1 MKYSMKEFNI
11 KIDAPKNSFQ
21 LMVLGDMHIGDELC
35 DLELIKETIDY
46 IKKTKDCYCIL
57 NGDLINNALKT
68 SKSDTYKEQMSI
80 ADEQDL
86 LIELLTPIKNKI
98 LVMAT
103 GNHEHRTS
111 LIAGIN
117 PLKAVAYALGIKDKL
132 VEHSYLLNIEFGIS
146 HGMKNQTNKYVVFGI
161 HGGSGGGRRAGATAN
176 ALQDMA
182 LVRPDMDLYI
192 HSHTHTSINYN
203 DLIFLYD
210 RKSKKTKEHQR
221 TYYNANA
228 FLKYGG
234 YAEQKGYKPADR
246 QPSVLVVNA
255 LRKKGDMKIVTN
267 IVRI

>member
-1 MKYSMKEFNI
+1 MKEFNI
-11 KIDAPKNSFQ
+11 KIDAPQNAFQ

-35 DLELIKETIDY
+35 DLELIKSTIDY
-46 IKKTKDCYCIL
+46 IKKTKYCYCIL

-68 SKSDTYKEQMSI
+68 SKSDTYKEQMTMEE
-80 ADEQDL
+80 EQDL

-103 GNHEHRTS
+103 GNHEHRTT
-111 LIAGIN
+111 LLAGIN

-132 VEHSYLLNIEFGIS
+132 VDHSYVLTLEFGVA
-146 HGMKNQTNKYVVFGI
+146 HGMKNLSNKYVVYGI

-176 ALQDMA
+176 ALQDMS
-182 LVRPDMDLYI
+182 LVIPNVDLYI
-192 HSHTHTSINYN
+192 HSHTHTTINYN
-203 DLIFLYD
+203 DMVFLYD
-210 RKSKKTKEHQR
+210 SKTKKLKEHQR

-255 LRKKGDMKIVTN
+255 IRKNGEMKMKTD

>member
-1 MKYSMKEFNI
+1 MKEFNI
-11 KIDAPKNSFQ
+11 KIDAPKNTFQ

-35 DLELIKETIDY
+35 DLELIKETINY
-46 IKKTKDCYCIL
+46 IKTTKDCYCIL

-68 SKSDTYKEQMSI
+68 SKSDSYREQMTI
-80 ADEQDL
+80 EDEQDL
-86 LIELLTPIKNKI
+86 LIDLLMPIKNKI
-98 LVMAT
+98 LIMAS
-103 GNHEHRTS
+103 GNHEYRTS
-111 LIAGIN
+111 LLAGIN
-117 PLKAVAYALGIKDKL
+117 PLKAVAIALGIKDKF
-132 VEHSYLLNIEFGIS
+132 VEHSYLLNIEFGVA
-146 HGMKNQTNKYVVFGI
+146 HGMKNVKNKYVVYGI

-192 HSHTHTSINYN
+192 HSHTHTVINYT
-203 DLIFLYD
+203 DMIFLYD
-210 RKSKKTKEHQR
+210 RKRKKTKEHQR

-255 LRKKGDMKIVTN
+255 LRKQDGMKIVTN

>member
-1 MKYSMKEFNI
+1 MKEFNI
-11 KIDAPKNSFQ
+11 KINAPENTFQ
-21 LMVLGDMHIGDELC
+21 LLVLGDLHIGDELC
-35 DLELIKETIDY
+35 DLALIKDTIDY
-46 IKKTKDCYCIL
+46 IRKTDNCYCIC

-68 SKSDTYKEQMSI
+68 SKSDTYKEQMTI
-80 ADEQDL
+80 EDEQDM
-86 LIELLTPIKNKI
+86 LIELLGPIKEKI

-103 GNHEHRTS
+103 GNHEYRTS

-117 PLKAVAYALGIKDKL
+117 PLKAVAYALGLKDRL
-132 VEHSYLLNIEFGIS
+132 VENSYLLNIEFGVA
-146 HGMKNQTNKYVVFGI
+146 HGMKTVPNKYVVFGI

-182 LVRPDMDLYI
+182 LIRPDMDLYI
-192 HSHTHTSINYN
+192 HSHTHTNVNYN
-203 DLIFLYD
+203 DMVFLYD
-210 RKSKKTKEHQR
+210 RKTKKTKEHQR

-255 LRKKGDMKIVTN
+255 LRKKGEMKIVTN

>member
-1 MKYSMKEFNI
+1 MTELNVELKDE
-11 KIDAPKNSFQ
+11 NSFQ

-35 DLELIKETIDY
+35 DMDLIKDAIDY
-46 IKKTKDCYCIL
+46 VKKNKDCYVIL

-68 SKSDTYKEQMSI
+68 SKSDSYKETMTI
-80 ADEQDL
+80 EDEQDL
-86 LIELLTPIKNKI
+86 LIELLYPIKDRI

-103 GNHEHRTS
+103 GNHEYRTS

-132 VEHSYLLNIEFGIS
+132 VENSYLLNIDFGVAY
-146 HGMKNQTNKYVVFGI
+146 GMKSYKNKYVIFGI
-161 HGGSGGGRRAGATAN
+161 HGGTGGGRRAGATAN

-192 HSHTHTSINYN
+192 HSHTHTQINYN
-203 DLIFLYD
+203 DMIFLYD
-210 RKSKKTKEHQR
+210 RKTKKTKEHQR
-221 TYYNANA
+221 TFYNANA

-234 YAEQKGYKPADR
+234 YAEQKGYKPTDR
-246 QPSVLVVNA
+246 HPSVLVVNA
-255 LRKKGDMKIVTN
+255 LRKKDGMKIVTN

>member
-1 MKYSMKEFNI
+1 MREFNV
-11 KIDAPKNSFQ
+11 KLNVPKNSFQ

-35 DLELIKETIDY
+35 DLDLIRETIDY
-46 IKKTKDCYCIL
+46 VKKNKDCYVIL

-68 SKSDTYKEQMSI
+68 SKSDSYREQMTI
-80 ADEQDL
+80 EEEQDL
-86 LIELLTPIKNKI
+86 LVELLMPIKDKI

-103 GNHEHRTS
+103 GNHEYRTS

-132 VEHSYLLNIEFGIS
+132 VDNSYLLNIDFGVA
-146 HGMKNQTNKYVVFGI
+146 HGMKNLCNKYVVFGI
-161 HGGSGGGRRAGATAN
+161 HGGTGGGRRAGATAN

-192 HSHTHTSINYN
+192 HSHTHTQINYN
-203 DLIFLYD
+203 DMVFLYD

-221 TYYNANA
+221 TFYNANA

-255 LRKKGDMKIVTN
+255 LRKKDGMKIVTN

>member
-1 MKYSMKEFNI
+1 MKEFNI
-11 KIDAPKNSFQ
+11 KLDSPKNNFQ
-21 LMVLGDMHIGDELC
+21 LMVLGDLHIGDELC
-35 DLELIKETIDY
+35 DLELIKDTIDY
-46 IKKTKDCYCIL
+46 VKKTKDCYIIL

-68 SKSDTYKEQMSI
+68 SKSDSYKEQMTI
-80 ADEQDL
+80 EEEQDMLIDL
-86 LIELLTPIKNKI
+86 LMPVKDRI

-103 GNHEHRTS
+103 GNHEYRTS

-117 PLKAVAYALGIKDKL
+117 PLKAVAYALGIKNKL
-132 VEHSYLLNIEFGIS
+132 VENSYLLNIEFGTAYGI
-146 HGMKNQTNKYVVFGI
+146 KNQKNKYVVYGI

-176 ALQDMA
+176 ALQDMT

-192 HSHTHTSINYN
+192 HSHTHTNVNYN
-203 DLIFLYD
+203 DMIFLYD
-210 RKSKKTKEHQR
+210 RKTKKTKEHQR

-255 LRKKGDMKIVTN
+255 FRKKGEMKIVTN

>member
-1 MKYSMKEFNI
+1 MKEFNI
-11 KIDAPKNSFQ
+11 KLDCDKNTFQ

-35 DLELIKETIDY
+35 DLDLIKDTIEY

-68 SKSDTYKEQMSI
+68 SKSDSYKEQMTI
-80 ADEQDL
+80 EEEQDL
-86 LIELLTPIKNKI
+86 LIELLMPIKNKI
-98 LVMAT
+98 LVIAT
-103 GNHEHRTS
+103 GNHEYRTS
-111 LIAGIN
+111 LLAGIN
-117 PLKAVAYALGIKDKL
+117 PLKAVALALGLKDKL
-132 VEHSYLLNIEFGIS
+132 VENSYLLNIEFGIAYGVKKQS
-146 HGMKNQTNKYVVFGI
+146 NKYIVFGM

-182 LVRPDMDLYI
+182 LIRPDMDLYI
-192 HSHTHTSINYN
+192 HSHTHTVINYS

-210 RKSKKTKEHQR
+210 RKTKKTKEHQR

-246 QPSVLVVNA
+246 TPSVLVVNA
-255 LRKKGDMKIVTN
+255 LRKKDGMKIVTN

>member
-1 MKYSMKEFNI
+1 MREFNV
-11 KIDAPKNSFQ
+11 KLNVPKNSFQ

-35 DLELIKETIDY
+35 DLDLIRETIDY
-46 IKKTKDCYCIL
+46 VKKNKDCYVIL

-68 SKSDTYKEQMSI
+68 SKSDSYKEQMTI
-80 ADEQDL
+80 EEEQDL
-86 LIELLTPIKNKI
+86 LVELLMPIKDKI

-103 GNHEHRTS
+103 GNHEYRTS

-117 PLKAVAYALGIKDKL
+117 PLRAVAYALGIKDKL
-132 VEHSYLLNIEFGIS
+132 VDNSYLLNIDFGVA
-146 HGMKNQTNKYVVFGI
+146 HGMKNLCNKYVVFGI
-161 HGGSGGGRRAGATAN
+161 HGGTGGGRRAGATAN

-192 HSHTHTSINYN
+192 HSHTHTQINYN
-203 DLIFLYD
+203 DMVFLYD

-221 TYYNANA
+221 TFYNANA

-255 LRKKGDMKIVTN
+255 LRKKDGMKIVTN